1 MEIPVLLRANNAET
15 ETQTSQ
21 MHARKQ
27 QCATA
32 QGAGRGGT
40 GRLAGRFM
48 AHFCLISGGQTD
60 NGVSF
65 APSN

>member
-1 MEIPVLLRANNAET
+1 MDIPLMLSANDAET
-15 ETQTSQ
+15 GIQTSQ
-21 MHARKQ
+21 KHAREQ

-32 QGAGRGGT
+32 QGAGRAGT

-48 AHFCLISGGQTD
+48 THFCLIYGGQTD
-60 NGVSF
+60 IGVSS

>member
-1 MEIPVLLRANNAET
+1 MLSANDAET
-15 ETQTSQ
+15 GTRTSQ
-21 MHARKQ
+21 KQACKQ

-32 QGAGRGGT
+32 QGAGRRGT

-48 AHFCLISGGQTD
+48 THFSLISGGQTD
-60 NGVSF
+60 TGVSF